1 MLCNVRLSE
10 NKIYLGQPRVASNL
24 FGLALLCTVRLSKTG
39 VTYLGWFKGIIC
51 RKVYGQKE
59 NTSLEGTVGLR
70 KENEINKVRKH
81 KIYPD
86 DPLVSLKKKK
96 LD

>member
-1 MLCNVRLSE
+1 MFACLKTKFIWVNLESLL
-10 NKIYLGQPRVASNL
+10 IYLAWRYSGA
-24 FGLALLCTVRLSKTG
+24 VRLSKTG